1 MTLKTVLKRIGLG
14 SLVLVLLLVALA
26 AHEWFAKKPFFFR
39 AFLDRSVV
47 KMAFESPETLTSLG
61 FLESVGITGHNAELD
76 DDSPE
81 AMDKTF
87 AQVRDLR
94 ETLLSYSD
102 ADLDE
107 NQRISKDIAL
117 YLADFALVSEP
128 YRYHNYP
135 LNQLFG
141 VQNGYPSFMQAQHQ
155 VHSVGDAENYLSRLQ
170 KVKLKFAQT
179 LEGLKIREAK
189 GIIPPK
195 FVIERVLTE
204 MNDFV
209 ATPVQDNILYS
220 SFKTKLADTDISAD
234 EQARLLAAAEADI
247 KGYVHPAYQLFIDY
261 FTQLQAK
268 AGTDDGYW
276 ALPNGSLAY
285 EQLLKFFTTTNYT
298 ADEIH
303 AKGLAEV
310 DRIQNEIMTI
320 LAAEGYDISQ
330 GFSVAIEALAADPK
344 FYYEDSDAGRAQI
357 LVDYQAILDEVN
369 AGLGDAF
376 RIRPEAG
383 MEVVRIPEFKEKTA
397 PGAYYQQ
404 PAIDGSRPG
413 RFYANLY
420 DIKATPKYGMRTLA
434 YHEGI
439 PGHHFQIAVAM
450 ELEGMPLIRKMAPFT
465 AYIEGWALYSERLAW
480 ELGFQKDP
488 FDNIGRLQAELF
500 RAVRLVVDTG
510 IHHSRWTREQ
520 AIDYMK
526 KNTGMS
532 DRDVTAEIER
542 YIVMPGQ
549 ATAYKVGMMNIL
561 ELREKAKLALGDKF
575 DLRDFH
581 DVVLK
586 NGAVPLDI
594 LETLV
599 DRYIADKKSADKKSA
614 DTKNAEAKATD
625 AKAKV

>member
-1 MTLKTVLKRIGLG
+1 MKTVLKRIGLG

-549 ATAYKVGMMNIL
+549 ATAYKVGMMKIL

-614 DTKNAEAKATD
+614 DTKKAEAKATD
-625 AKAKV
+625 AKAKI

>member
-1 MTLKTVLKRIGLG
+1 MKTVLKRIGLG

-209 ATPVQDNILYS
+209 ATPVQDNILYN

-549 ATAYKVGMMNIL
+549 ATAYKVGMMKIL

-599 DRYIADKKSADKKSA
+599 DRYIADKKSADTKK
-614 DTKNAEAKATD
+614 AEAKATD
-625 AKAKV
+625 AKAKI

>member
-195 FVIERVLTE
+195 FVIERVLIE

-549 ATAYKVGMMNIL
+549 ATAYKVGMMKIL

-599 DRYIADKKSADKKSA
+599 DRYIADKKSAD
-614 DTKNAEAKATD
+614 TKNAEAKATD

>member
-81 AMDKTF
+81 AMDKIF
-87 AQVRDLR
+87 GQVRDLR

-209 ATPVQDNILYS
+209 ATPIQDNILYS

-276 ALPNGSLAY
+276 ALPNGDLAY

-310 DRIQNEIMTI
+310 DRIQSEIMTI
-320 LAAEGYDISQ
+320 LAAVGYDVSQ
-330 GFSVAIEALAADPK
+330 GFSVAIEALATDPK

-357 LVDYQAILDEVN
+357 LVDYQHILDEVN

-549 ATAYKVGMMNIL
+549 ATAYKVGMMKIL

-599 DRYIADKKSADKKSA
+599 DRYIADKKSAD
-614 DTKNAEAKATD
+614 TKNTETKATD
-625 AKAKV
+625 AKAQV

>member
-1 MTLKTVLKRIGLG
+1 LITVLKRIGLG
-14 SLVLVLLLVALA
+14 SLVLVLLLAALA

-94 ETLLSYSD
+94 ETLLSYPD

-209 ATPVQDNILYS
+209 ATPIQDNILYS

-261 FTQLQAK
+261 FSQLQAK

-276 ALPNGSLAY
+276 ALPNGDLAY

-310 DRIQNEIMTI
+310 DRIQSEIMTI
-320 LAAEGYDISQ
+320 LAAEGYDVSQ

-357 LVDYQAILDEVN
+357 LVDYQQILDEVN

-450 ELEGMPLIRKMAPFT
+450 ELDGMPLIRKMAPFT

-549 ATAYKVGMMNIL
+549 ATAYKVGMMKIL
-561 ELREKAKLALGDKF
+561 ELREKAKSALGDKF

-599 DRYIADKKSADKKSA
+599 DRYIADKN
-614 DTKNAEAKATD
+614 NAEAKAK
-625 AKAKV
+625 AKAKG

>member
-1 MTLKTVLKRIGLG
+1 MKTVLKRIGLG
-14 SLVLVLLLVALA
+14 CLVLVLLLVALA

-117 YLADFALVSEP
+117 YLADFALISEP

-204 MNDFV
+204 MNEFV

-261 FTQLQAK
+261 LTQLQAK

-276 ALPNGSLAY
+276 ALPNGNLAY

-303 AKGLAEV
+303 AKGVAEV

-320 LAAEGYDISQ
+320 LAAEGYDVSQ

-357 LVDYQAILDEVN
+357 LVDYQHILDEVN

-549 ATAYKVGMMNIL
+549 ATAYKVGMMKIL

-599 DRYIADKKSADKKSA
+599 DRYIADKKSAD
-614 DTKNAEAKATD
+614 TKNAEAKATD

>member
-195 FVIERVLTE
+195 FVIERVLIE

-549 ATAYKVGMMNIL
+549 ATAYKVGMMKIL

-599 DRYIADKKSADKKSA
+599 DRYIADKKSA
-614 DTKNAEAKATD
+614 EAKATD
-625 AKAKV
+625 AKAQV

>member
-1 MTLKTVLKRIGLG
+1 MKTILKRIGLG
-14 SLVLVLLLVALA
+14 TLAIVLLLGALA

-39 AFLDRSVV
+39 AFLDRSMV

-61 FLESVGITGHNAELD
+61 FLESVGITGHNALLD
-76 DDSPE
+76 DDSPA

-87 AQVRDLR
+87 TQVRALR
-94 ETLLSYSD
+94 DTLLSYQD
-102 ADLDE
+102 TDLDD

-117 YLADFALVSEP
+117 YLADFALASEP

-135 LNQLFG
+135 VNQLFG

-155 VHSVGDAENYLSRLQ
+155 VHSVEDAKNYLSRLIA
-170 KVKLKFAQT
+170 VKTKFGQT
-179 LEGLKIREAK
+179 LEGLKLREAK

-204 MNDFV
+204 MNDFIN
-209 ATPVQDNILYS
+209 APVEDNILYS
-220 SFKTKLADTDISAD
+220 SFKTKLADTQISAD
-234 EQARLLAAAEADI
+234 EQARLLAQAKANIESDV
-247 KGYVHPAYQLFIDY
+247 KPAYRLFIDY
-261 FTQLQAK
+261 FTALQAK

-276 ALPNGSLAY
+276 ALPNGDVAY
-285 EQLLKFFTTTNYT
+285 EQLLKFFTTTNYS

-310 DRIQNEIMTI
+310 SRIQDEIMTI
-320 LAAEGYDISQ
+320 LAAQGYDTSQ

-357 LVDYQAILDEVN
+357 LVDYQKILDEVN
-369 AGLGDAF
+369 AGLDNAF
-376 RIRPEAG
+376 RIRPKAG

-413 RFYANLY
+413 RFYANLF

-450 ELEGMPLIRKMAPFT
+450 ELEGQPLIRKMAPFT

-480 ELGFQKDP
+480 ELGFQQDP

-526 KNTGMS
+526 QNTGMP

-549 ATAYKVGMMNIL
+549 ATAYKVGMMKIL
-561 ELREKAKLALGDKF
+561 ELREKAKQALGDKF

-594 LETLV
+594 LEKLV
-599 DRYIADKKSADKKSA
+599 DRYIAEKRSQA
-614 DTKNAEAKATD
+614 
-625 AKAKV
+625 

>member
-1 MTLKTVLKRIGLG
+1 MKTVLKRIGLG

-204 MNDFV
+204 MNEFV
-209 ATPVQDNILYS
+209 ATPIQDNILYS

-261 FTQLQAK
+261 LTQLQAK

-276 ALPNGSLAY
+276 ALPNGNLAY

-320 LAAEGYDISQ
+320 LAAEGYDVSQ

-357 LVDYQAILDEVN
+357 LVDYQYILDEVN

-439 PGHHFQIAVAM
+439 PGHHFQIVVAM

-549 ATAYKVGMMNIL
+549 ATAYKVGMMKIL

-599 DRYIADKKSADKKSA
+599 DRYIADKKSAD
-614 DTKNAEAKATD
+614 TKNAEAKATD

>member
-1 MTLKTVLKRIGLG
+1 MKTVLKRIGLG

-61 FLESVGITGHNAELD
+61 FLESLGITGHNAELD

-87 AQVRDLR
+87 AQVRDLH

-102 ADLDE
+102 TDLDE

-204 MNDFV
+204 MNEFV
-209 ATPVQDNILYS
+209 ATPIQDNILYS

-261 FTQLQAK
+261 LTQLQAK

-276 ALPNGSLAY
+276 ALPNGNLAY
-285 EQLLKFFTTTNYT
+285 EQMLKFFTTTNYT

-303 AKGLAEV
+303 AKGVAEV

-320 LAAEGYDISQ
+320 LAAEGYDVGQ

-357 LVDYQAILDEVN
+357 LVDYQHILDEVN

-480 ELGFQKDP
+480 ELGFQKEP

-549 ATAYKVGMMNIL
+549 ATAYKVGMMKIL

-599 DRYIADKKSADKKSA
+599 DRYIADKKSAD
-614 DTKNAEAKATD
+614 TKNAEAKATD
-625 AKAKV
+625 AKAQV

>member
-1 MTLKTVLKRIGLG
+1 MKTVLKRIGLG

-170 KVKLKFAQT
+170 KVKIKFAQT

-220 SFKTKLADTDISAD
+220 SFKTKLAYTDISAD

-261 FTQLQAK
+261 LTQLQAK

-276 ALPNGSLAY
+276 ALPNGNLAY

-320 LAAEGYDISQ
+320 LAAEGYDVGQ

-480 ELGFQKDP
+480 ELGFQQDP

-549 ATAYKVGMMNIL
+549 ATAYKVGMMKIL

-594 LETLV
+594 LEILV
-599 DRYIADKKSADKKSA
+599 DRYIAD
-614 DTKNAEAKATD
+614 TKNTEAKATD
-625 AKAKV
+625 AKAQV

>member
-1 MTLKTVLKRIGLG
+1 MKTVLKRIGLG
-14 SLVLVLLLVALA
+14 SLIVVLLLSALA

-61 FLESVGITGHNAELD
+61 FLESFGITGHNAQLD
-76 DDSPE
+76 DNSP
-81 AMDKTF
+81 AVMDKTF
-87 AQVRDLR
+87 AQVRVLR
-94 ETLLSYSD
+94 DTLLSYQNT
-102 ADLDE
+102 DLDE

-117 YLADFALVSEP
+117 YLANFALAAEP

-155 VHSVGDAENYLSRLQ
+155 VHSVDDAENYLARLQ
-170 KVKLKFAQT
+170 LVQTKFAQT
-179 LEGLKIREAK
+179 MEGLTLRESK

-209 ATPVQDNILYS
+209 ATPIQDNILYS
-220 SFKTKLADTDISAD
+220 SFKTKLAETDISAD
-234 EQARLLAAAEADI
+234 EQARLLAAAEANI
-247 KGYVHPAYQLFIDY
+247 KAYVHPAYQLFIDY

-276 ALPNGSLAY
+276 ALPKGDVAY
-285 EQLLKFFTTTNYT
+285 EQLLKFFTTTNYS

-310 DRIQNEIMTI
+310 DRIQSEIMTI
-320 LAAEGYDISQ
+320 LAAQGYDVSQ

-357 LVDYQAILDEVN
+357 LVDYQGILDEVN

-376 RIRPEAG
+376 RIRPQAG

-413 RFYANLY
+413 RFFANLY

-450 ELEGMPLIRKMAPFT
+450 ELEGQPLIRKMAPFT

-549 ATAYKVGMMNIL
+549 ATAYKVGMMKIL
-561 ELREKAKLALGDKF
+561 ELREKAKSGLGDKF
-575 DLRDFH
+575 NLRDFH

-594 LETLV
+594 LEKLV
-599 DRYIADKKSADKKSA
+599 DRYIAETKSK
-614 DTKNAEAKATD
+614 T
-625 AKAKV
+625 

>member
-1 MTLKTVLKRIGLG
+1 M
-14 SLVLVLLLVALA
+14 
-26 AHEWFAKKPFFFR
+26 
-39 AFLDRSVV
+39 
-47 KMAFESPETLTSLG
+47 
-61 FLESVGITGHNAELD
+61 
-76 DDSPE
+76 
-81 AMDKTF
+81 
-87 AQVRDLR
+87 
-94 ETLLSYSD
+94 
-102 ADLDE
+102 
-107 NQRISKDIAL
+107 
-117 YLADFALVSEP
+117 
-128 YRYHNYP
+128 
-135 LNQLFG
+135 
-141 VQNGYPSFMQAQHQ
+141 
-155 VHSVGDAENYLSRLQ
+155 
-170 KVKLKFAQT
+170 
-179 LEGLKIREAK
+179 
-189 GIIPPK
+189 
-195 FVIERVLTE
+195 
-204 MNDFV
+204 
-209 ATPVQDNILYS
+209 
-220 SFKTKLADTDISAD
+220 
-234 EQARLLAAAEADI
+234 RLLAAAEADI
-247 KGYVHPAYQLFIDY
+247 TAYVHPAYQLFIDY

-276 ALPNGSLAY
+276 ALPNGDLAY

-303 AKGLAEV
+303 TKGLAEV
-310 DRIQNEIMTI
+310 DRIQTEIMTI
-320 LAAEGYDISQ
+320 LAEEGYDVSQ
-330 GFSVAIEALAADPK
+330 GFSVAIETLAADPK

-357 LVDYQAILDEVN
+357 LVDYQHILDEVN

-376 RIRPEAG
+376 RIRPQAG

-480 ELGFQKDP
+480 ELGFQQNS

-549 ATAYKVGMMNIL
+549 ATAYKVGMMKIL
-561 ELREKAKLALGDKF
+561 ELREKAKLVLGTQF
-575 DLRDFH
+575 DLKDFH

-599 DRYIADKKSADKKSA
+599 ERYIADTKSATAKVVDIK
-614 DTKNAEAKATD
+614 AKA
-625 AKAKV
+625 

>member
-1 MTLKTVLKRIGLG
+1 MKTVLKRIGLG

-209 ATPVQDNILYS
+209 ATPIQDNILYS

-268 AGTDDGYW
+268 AETDDGYW
-276 ALPNGSLAY
+276 ALPNGDLAY

-310 DRIQNEIMTI
+310 DRIQSEIMTI
-320 LAAEGYDISQ
+320 LAAEGYDVSQ

-357 LVDYQAILDEVN
+357 LVDYQHILDEVN

-549 ATAYKVGMMNIL
+549 ATAYKVGMMKIL
-561 ELREKAKLALGDKF
+561 ELREKAKSALGDKF

-599 DRYIADKKSADKKSA
+599 DRYIADKN
-614 DTKNAEAKATD
+614 NAEAKA
-625 AKAKV
+625 KV

>member
-1 MTLKTVLKRIGLG
+1 MKTVLKRIGLG
-14 SLVLVLLLVALA
+14 TLAIVLLLGALA

-39 AFLDRSVV
+39 AFLDRSMV

-61 FLESVGITGHNAELD
+61 FLESVGITGHNALLD
-76 DDSPE
+76 DDSP
-81 AMDKTF
+81 AVMDKTF
-87 AQVRDLR
+87 TQVRALR
-94 ETLLSYSD
+94 DTLLSYQD
-102 ADLDE
+102 TDLDD

-117 YLADFALVSEP
+117 YLADFALASEP

-135 LNQLFG
+135 VNQLFG

-155 VHSVGDAENYLSRLQ
+155 VHSVEDAENYLSRLIA
-170 KVKLKFAQT
+170 VKIKFGQT
-179 LEGLKIREAK
+179 LEGLKLREAK

-195 FVIERVLTE
+195 FVIQRVLTE
-204 MNDFV
+204 MNDFIN
-209 ATPVQDNILYS
+209 APVEDNILYS
-220 SFKTKLADTDISAD
+220 SFKTKLADTQISVN
-234 EQARLLAAAEADI
+234 EQARLLAQAKANIESDV
-247 KGYVHPAYQLFIDY
+247 KPAYRLFIDY
-261 FTQLQAK
+261 FTALQAK

-276 ALPNGSLAY
+276 ALPNGDVAY
-285 EQLLKFFTTTNYT
+285 EQLLKFFTTTNYS

-310 DRIQNEIMTI
+310 SRIQDEIMTI
-320 LAAEGYDISQ
+320 LAAQGYDTSQ

-357 LVDYQAILDEVN
+357 LVDYQKILDEVN
-369 AGLGDAF
+369 AGLDNAF
-376 RIRPEAG
+376 RIRPKAG

-413 RFYANLY
+413 RFYANLF

-450 ELEGMPLIRKMAPFT
+450 ELEGQPLIRKMAPFT

-480 ELGFQKDP
+480 ELGFQQDP

-526 KNTGMS
+526 QNTGMS

-549 ATAYKVGMMNIL
+549 ATAYKVGMMKIL
-561 ELREKAKLALGDKF
+561 ELREKAKQALGDKF

-594 LETLV
+594 LEKLV
-599 DRYIADKKSADKKSA
+599 DRYIAEKRSQ
-614 DTKNAEAKATD
+614 
-625 AKAKV
+625 V